1 MNANSFTPAQ
11 LQDLIKAEGKKYQKA
26 IEIDK
31 DFDEARIIFLKIKE
45 YKKALDVFKS
55 IDPEPWQY
63 LHSR

>member
-1 MNANSFTPAQ
+1 

-55 IDPEPWQY
+55 IDSEPSQY